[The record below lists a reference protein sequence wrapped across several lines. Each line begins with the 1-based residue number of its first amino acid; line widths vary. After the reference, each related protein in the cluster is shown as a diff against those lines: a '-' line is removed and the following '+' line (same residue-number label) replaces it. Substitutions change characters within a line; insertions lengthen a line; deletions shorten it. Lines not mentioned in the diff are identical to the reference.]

1 MSGFAFSHQFSKRW
15 LATPTPVKHAIIQE
29 LDDIV
34 TLLYPDTDLDEYEFS
49 VPNLHDKVEELLAIE
64 REQQEKLQAQAR
76 ERELEEQRLEQ
87 ERLEQHRLEQERLEQ
102 HRLEQER
109 LEIER
114 LETERL
120 EKERLEQQR
129 LEAERLKQERREA
142 EHLEQQRPEQI
153 QLTQENEKERQAQ
166 EARLQRERQA
176 QDDAA
181 IALLEQE
188 RAIAKQAHLAKQAN
202 PAKLATQLSTGSI
215 EGANHEPDEQ
225 TQSTDT
231 ATSDVTIERHRSE
244 MLYAI
249 DHTDTADNMAESFA
263 EDPTAAVRTQE
274 TRVTD
279 PLVDI
284 ANPSI
289 ATTPAIEQIKQ
300 DIVKQ
305 LQGYI
310 DNYLLESMTLMNE
323 DLNQWL
329 KTEVEKQLTVRL
341 SQSHQSH

>member
-34 TLLYPDTDLDEYEFS
+34 TLLYPATDLDEYEFS

-64 REQQEKLQAQAR
+64 RDHQEKLQAQAR

-87 ERLEQHRLEQERLEQ
+87 ERLAQHRLEQERLENK
-102 HRLEQER
+102 
-109 LEIER
+109 R

-129 LEAERLKQERREA
+129 LE
-142 EHLEQQRPEQI
+142 QQRLEQI

-166 EARLQRERQA
+166 KERLQRERQA

-181 IALLEQE
+181 IAALEQE
-188 RAIAKQAHLAKQAN
+188 RAIAKQAHLAKQSN
-202 PAKLATQLSTGSI
+202 PAKPATQLSTGSI
-215 EGANHEPDEQ
+215 EGANHQLDEQ
-225 TQSTDT
+225 AQSTDT

-244 MLYAI
+244 MVYAI
-249 DHTDTADNMAESFA
+249 DHTDTADNTDNFA
-263 EDPTAAVRTQE
+263 EAEPLADDPTAAVMTHE
-274 TRVTD
+274 TSVTD
-279 PLVDI
+279 PLADI
-284 ANPSI
+284 DNPSI

>member
-34 TLLYPDTDLDEYEFS
+34 TLLYPDTDLDEYQFS

-64 REQQEKLQAQAR
+64 RDHQEKLQAQLR

-87 ERLEQHRLEQERLEQ
+87 ERLEKHRLEQERLENK
-102 HRLEQER
+102 
-109 LEIER
+109 R

-129 LEAERLKQERREA
+129 LEQQ
-142 EHLEQQRPEQI
+142 HLEQI

-166 EARLQRERQA
+166 EERLQRERQA

-188 RAIAKQAHLAKQAN
+188 RAIAKQAHLAKQSN
-202 PAKLATQLSTGSI
+202 PPQPATQLSTGSI
-215 EGANHEPDEQ
+215 EGANHQLDEQ
-225 TQSTDT
+225 AQSTDT

-244 MLYAI
+244 MVYAI
-249 DHTDTADNMAESFA
+249 DHTDTADNTDNFA
-263 EDPTAAVRTQE
+263 EPLADDPTAAVMTHE
-274 TRVTD
+274 TSVTD
-279 PLVDI
+279 PLADI
-284 ANPSI
+284 DNPSI

-341 SQSHQSH
+341 SQSH

>member
-34 TLLYPDTDLDEYEFS
+34 TLLYPDTDLDGYQFS

-64 REQQEKLQAQAR
+64 RDHQEKLQAQAR

-87 ERLEQHRLEQERLEQ
+87 ERLAQHRLEQERLENK
-102 HRLEQER
+102 
-109 LEIER
+109 R

-129 LEAERLKQERREA
+129 LE
-142 EHLEQQRPEQI
+142 QQRLEQI

-166 EARLQRERQA
+166 EERLQRERQA
-176 QDDAA
+176 QDEAA

-202 PAKLATQLSTGSI
+202 PAHPATQLSTGSI
-215 EGANHEPDEQ
+215 EGANHELDEQ
-225 TQSTDT
+225 AQSTDA

-244 MLYAI
+244 MVYAI
-249 DHTDTADNMAESFA
+249 DHTDTADNTDNFA
-263 EDPTAAVRTQE
+263 EPLADDTTAAVMTQE
-274 TRVTD
+274 TRVTE
-279 PLVDI
+279 PLADI
-284 ANPSI
+284 DNPSI

>member
-15 LATPTPVKHAIIQE
+15 LATPAPVKHAIIQE

-34 TLLYPDTDLDEYEFS
+34 TLLYPDTDLDGYQFS

-64 REQQEKLQAQAR
+64 RDHQEKLQAQLR

-87 ERLEQHRLEQERLEQ
+87 ERLEKHRLEQERLENK
-102 HRLEQER
+102 
-109 LEIER
+109 R

-129 LEAERLKQERREA
+129 LEAERLKQERHEA
-142 EHLEQQRPEQI
+142 EHLEQQRLEQA
-153 QLTQENEKERQAQ
+153 QLTQENEQ
-166 EARLQRERQA
+166 ERQA

-215 EGANHEPDEQ
+215 EGANHQLDEQ
-225 TQSTDT
+225 AQSKDT

-244 MLYAI
+244 MVYAI
-249 DHTDTADNMAESFA
+249 DHTDTADNTDKIAEPLA
-263 EDPTAAVRTQE
+263 DDPTAALMTHE

-341 SQSHQSH
+341 SQSH

>member
-34 TLLYPDTDLDEYEFS
+34 TLLYPDTDLDEYQFS

-64 REQQEKLQAQAR
+64 RDHQEKLQAQAR

-87 ERLEQHRLEQERLEQ
+87 ERLAQHRLEQERLENK
-102 HRLEQER
+102 
-109 LEIER
+109 R

-129 LEAERLKQERREA
+129 LEQQR
-142 EHLEQQRPEQI
+142 LEQA

-166 EARLQRERQA
+166 EERLQRERQA

-202 PAKLATQLSTGSI
+202 PAKPAKQLSTGSI
-215 EGANHEPDEQ
+215 EVATHELDEQ
-225 TQSTDT
+225 AQSTDT

-244 MLYAI
+244 MVYAI
-249 DHTDTADNMAESFA
+249 DHTDNTDNFA
-263 EDPTAAVRTQE
+263 EAEPLADDPTAAVMTHE
-274 TRVTD
+274 TSVTD
-279 PLVDI
+279 PLADI
-284 ANPSI
+284 DNLSI
-289 ATTPAIEQIKQ
+289 ATTPTIEQIKQ

>member
-34 TLLYPDTDLDEYEFS
+34 TLLYPATDLDEYEFS

-87 ERLEQHRLEQERLEQ
+87 ERLEQHRLEQERLE
-102 HRLEQER
+102 
-109 LEIER
+109 
-114 LETERL
+114 TERL

-129 LEAERLKQERREA
+129 LEQQR
-142 EHLEQQRPEQI
+142 LEQA
-153 QLTQENEKERQAQ
+153 QLTQENEQERQAQ

-215 EGANHEPDEQ
+215 EGANHQLDEQ
-225 TQSTDT
+225 AQSKDT

-244 MLYAI
+244 MVYAI
-249 DHTDTADNMAESFA
+249 DHTDTADNTDNIAEPLA
-263 EDPTAAVRTQE
+263 DDPTAALMTHE

-341 SQSHQSH
+341 SQSD

>member
-34 TLLYPDTDLDEYEFS
+34 TLLYPDTDLDGYEFS

-64 REQQEKLQAQAR
+64 RDHQEKLQAQAR

-87 ERLEQHRLEQERLEQ
+87 ERLEQHRLEQDRLQ
-102 HRLEQER
+102 
-109 LEIER
+109 
-114 LETERL
+114 TERL

-129 LEAERLKQERREA
+129 LE
-142 EHLEQQRPEQI
+142 QQRLEKI

-166 EARLQRERQA
+166 EERLQRERQA

-181 IALLEQE
+181 IAALEQE

-202 PAKLATQLSTGSI
+202 PAKPATQVSTGSI
-215 EGANHEPDEQ
+215 EVATHELDLDEQ
-225 TQSTDT
+225 AQSTDT

-244 MLYAI
+244 MVYAI
-249 DHTDTADNMAESFA
+249 DHTDTVDNTDNITEPLAD
-263 EDPTAAVRTQE
+263 DPTVAVMTHE
-274 TRVTD
+274 TSVTD
-279 PLVDI
+279 PLADI
-284 ANPSI
+284 DNLSI
-289 ATTPAIEQIKQ
+289 ATTPALEQIKQ

-341 SQSHQSH
+341 SQSH

>member
-64 REQQEKLQAQAR
+64 RDHQEKLQAQAR

-87 ERLEQHRLEQERLEQ
+87 ERLAQQ
-102 HRLEQER
+102 RLEQER
-109 LEIER
+109 LEI
-114 LETERL
+114 ERL

-129 LEAERLKQERREA
+129 LE
-142 EHLEQQRPEQI
+142 QQPLEQI

-166 EARLQRERQA
+166 EERLQRERQA

-202 PAKLATQLSTGSI
+202 PPQPAKQLSTGSI
-215 EGANHEPDEQ
+215 EGANHQLDEQ
-225 TQSTDT
+225 AQSTDT

-244 MLYAI
+244 MVYAI
-249 DHTDTADNMAESFA
+249 DHTDTADNFA
-263 EDPTAAVRTQE
+263 EPLADDPTVAVMTHE
-274 TRVTD
+274 TSVTH
-279 PLVDI
+279 PLADI
-284 ANPSI
+284 DNPSI

-341 SQSHQSH
+341 SQSHQRH

>member
-34 TLLYPDTDLDEYEFS
+34 TLLYPDTDLDGYQFS

-64 REQQEKLQAQAR
+64 RDHQEKLQAQLR

-87 ERLEQHRLEQERLEQ
+87 ERLEKHRLEQERLENK
-102 HRLEQER
+102 
-109 LEIER
+109 R

-129 LEAERLKQERREA
+129 LEQQ
-142 EHLEQQRPEQI
+142 HLEQI

-166 EARLQRERQA
+166 EERLQRERQA

-188 RAIAKQAHLAKQAN
+188 RAIAKQAHLAKQSN
-202 PAKLATQLSTGSI
+202 PPQPATQLSTGSI
-215 EGANHEPDEQ
+215 EGANHQLDEQ
-225 TQSTDT
+225 AQSTDT

-244 MLYAI
+244 MVYAI
-249 DHTDTADNMAESFA
+249 DHTDTADNTDKIAEPLA
-263 EDPTAAVRTQE
+263 DDPTAAVLTHE
-274 TRVTD
+274 TSVTD
-279 PLVDI
+279 PLADI
-284 ANPSI
+284 DNPSI

-341 SQSHQSH
+341 SQSH

>member
-34 TLLYPDTDLDEYEFS
+34 TLLYPDTDLDGYQFS

-64 REQQEKLQAQAR
+64 RDHQEKLQAQAR
-76 ERELEEQRLEQ
+76 ERELEEQR
-87 ERLEQHRLEQERLEQ
+87 RLEQERLEV
-102 HRLEQER
+102 
-109 LEIER
+109 
-114 LETERL
+114 ERL

-142 EHLEQQRPEQI
+142 EQLEQQRLEQA

-166 EARLQRERQA
+166 EERLQRERQA
-176 QDDAA
+176 QDDEA

-202 PAKLATQLSTGSI
+202 PPQPATQLSTGSI
-215 EGANHEPDEQ
+215 EGANHELDEQ
-225 TQSTDT
+225 AQTTDT
-231 ATSDVTIERHRSE
+231 ATNDVTIERHRSE
-244 MLYAI
+244 MVYAI
-249 DHTDTADNMAESFA
+249 DHTDTADNIAAPLTDE
-263 EDPTAAVRTQE
+263 PTAAVVTHE

-279 PLVDI
+279 PLADI
-284 ANPSI
+284 DNPSI
-289 ATTPAIEQIKQ
+289 ATTPGIEQIKQ

-310 DNYLLESMTLMNE
+310 DNYLLESMTLINE

>member
-34 TLLYPDTDLDEYEFS
+34 TLLHPDTDLDEYQFS

-64 REQQEKLQAQAR
+64 RDHQEKLQAQLR

-87 ERLEQHRLEQERLEQ
+87 ERLEQHRLEQERLET
-102 HRLEQER
+102 ER
-109 LEIER
+109 LEI
-114 LETERL
+114 ERL

-129 LEAERLKQERREA
+129 LE
-142 EHLEQQRPEQI
+142 QQRLEQI

-166 EARLQRERQA
+166 EERLQRERQA

-181 IALLEQE
+181 IAALEQE
-188 RAIAKQAHLAKQAN
+188 RAIAKQAHLAKQSN
-202 PAKLATQLSTGSI
+202 PPQPATQLSTGSI
-215 EGANHEPDEQ
+215 EGANHELDEQ
-225 TQSTDT
+225 AQSMDT

-244 MLYAI
+244 MVYAI
-249 DHTDTADNMAESFA
+249 DHTDTADNTDNFA
-263 EDPTAAVRTQE
+263 EAEPLADDPKAAVMTQE

-279 PLVDI
+279 PVADI
-284 ANPSI
+284 DNPSI

>member
-34 TLLYPDTDLDEYEFS
+34 TLLYPDTDLDGYQFS

-64 REQQEKLQAQAR
+64 RDHQEKLQAQAR

-87 ERLEQHRLEQERLEQ
+87 ERLAQHRLEQERLENK
-102 HRLEQER
+102 
-109 LEIER
+109 R

-129 LEAERLKQERREA
+129 LEQQR
-142 EHLEQQRPEQI
+142 LEQA

-166 EARLQRERQA
+166 EERLQRERQA
-176 QDDAA
+176 QDEAA

-202 PAKLATQLSTGSI
+202 PAQPATQLSTGSI
-215 EGANHEPDEQ
+215 EGANHELDEQ
-225 TQSTDT
+225 AQSTDA

-244 MLYAI
+244 MVYAI
-249 DHTDTADNMAESFA
+249 DHTDTADNTDNFA
-263 EDPTAAVRTQE
+263 EAEPLADDPTAAVMTHE
-274 TRVTD
+274 TSVTD
-279 PLVDI
+279 PLADI
-284 ANPSI
+284 DNPSI

>member
-64 REQQEKLQAQAR
+64 RDHQEKLQAQAR

-87 ERLEQHRLEQERLEQ
+87 ERLEQHRLEQERLENK
-102 HRLEQER
+102 
-109 LEIER
+109 R

-129 LEAERLKQERREA
+129 LE
-142 EHLEQQRPEQI
+142 QQRLEQI

-166 EARLQRERQA
+166 EERLQRERQA

-188 RAIAKQAHLAKQAN
+188 RAIAKQAHLAKQSN
-202 PAKLATQLSTGSI
+202 PPQPATQLSTGSI
-215 EGANHEPDEQ
+215 EGANHQLDEQ
-225 TQSTDT
+225 AQSTDS

-244 MLYAI
+244 MVYAI
-249 DHTDTADNMAESFA
+249 DHTDTADNIDNIDNIAEPLA
-263 EDPTAAVRTQE
+263 DDPTAAVMTHE
-274 TRVTD
+274 TSVTD
-279 PLVDI
+279 PLIDI

>member
-15 LATPTPVKHAIIQE
+15 LATPAPIKHAIIQE

-34 TLLYPDTDLDEYEFS
+34 TLLYPDTDLDGYQFS

-64 REQQEKLQAQAR
+64 RDHQEKLQAQLR

-87 ERLEQHRLEQERLEQ
+87 ERLEKHRLEQERLENK
-102 HRLEQER
+102 
-109 LEIER
+109 R

-129 LEAERLKQERREA
+129 LEQQ
-142 EHLEQQRPEQI
+142 HLEQI

-166 EARLQRERQA
+166 EERLQRERQA

-202 PAKLATQLSTGSI
+202 PPQPAKQLSTGSI
-215 EGANHEPDEQ
+215 EGANHQLDEQ
-225 TQSTDT
+225 AQSTDT

-244 MLYAI
+244 MVYAI
-249 DHTDTADNMAESFA
+249 DHTDTADNTDNIAEPLA
-263 EDPTAAVRTQE
+263 DDPTVAVMTHE
-274 TRVTD
+274 TSVTH
-279 PLVDI
+279 PLADI
-284 ANPSI
+284 DNPSI

-341 SQSHQSH
+341 SQSH

>member
-64 REQQEKLQAQAR
+64 RDHQEKLQAQLR

-87 ERLEQHRLEQERLEQ
+87 ERLEKHRLEQERLENK
-102 HRLEQER
+102 
-109 LEIER
+109 R

-129 LEAERLKQERREA
+129 LE
-142 EHLEQQRPEQI
+142 QQRLEQI
-153 QLTQENEKERQAQ
+153 QLTQENEK
-166 EARLQRERQA
+166 ERQA

-188 RAIAKQAHLAKQAN
+188 RAIAKQAHLAKQSN
-202 PAKLATQLSTGSI
+202 PPQPATQLSTGSI
-215 EGANHEPDEQ
+215 EGANHQLDEQ
-225 TQSTDT
+225 AQSTDT

-244 MLYAI
+244 MVYAI
-249 DHTDTADNMAESFA
+249 DHADIADNTDNFA
-263 EDPTAAVRTQE
+263 EAEPLADDPTAAVMTQE

-279 PLVDI
+279 PLADI
-284 ANPSI
+284 DTPSI
-289 ATTPAIEQIKQ
+289 ATTPTIEQIKQ

-341 SQSHQSH
+341 SQSH

>member
-34 TLLYPDTDLDEYEFS
+34 TLLYPATDLDEYEFS

-64 REQQEKLQAQAR
+64 RDHQEKLQAQAR

-87 ERLEQHRLEQERLEQ
+87 ERLAQHRLEQERLENK
-102 HRLEQER
+102 
-109 LEIER
+109 R

-129 LEAERLKQERREA
+129 LEQQR
-142 EHLEQQRPEQI
+142 LEQA

-166 EARLQRERQA
+166 EERLQRERQA

-202 PAKLATQLSTGSI
+202 PAKPAKQLSTGSI
-215 EGANHEPDEQ
+215 EVATHELDEQ
-225 TQSTDT
+225 AQSTDT

-244 MLYAI
+244 MVYAI
-249 DHTDTADNMAESFA
+249 DHTDNTDNFA
-263 EDPTAAVRTQE
+263 EAEPLADDPTAAVMTHE
-274 TRVTD
+274 TSVTD
-279 PLVDI
+279 PLADI
-284 ANPSI
+284 DNLSI
-289 ATTPAIEQIKQ
+289 ATTPTIEQIKQ

>member
-34 TLLYPDTDLDEYEFS
+34 TLLYPDTDLDDYQFS

-64 REQQEKLQAQAR
+64 RDHQEKLQAQAR

-87 ERLEQHRLEQERLEQ
+87 ERLAQHRLEQ
-102 HRLEQER
+102 
-109 LEIER
+109 
-114 LETERL
+114 ERL

-129 LEAERLKQERREA
+129 LE
-142 EHLEQQRPEQI
+142 QQRLEQI

-166 EARLQRERQA
+166 EERLQRERQA

-188 RAIAKQAHLAKQAN
+188 RAIAKQAHLAKQSN
-202 PAKLATQLSTGSI
+202 PPQPATQLSTGSI
-215 EGANHEPDEQ
+215 EGANHELDEQ
-225 TQSTDT
+225 AQSTDA

-244 MLYAI
+244 MVYAI
-249 DHTDTADNMAESFA
+249 DHADTADTTDNFA
-263 EDPTAAVRTQE
+263 EAEPLADDPTAAVMAQE

-279 PLVDI
+279 PLADI

-329 KTEVEKQLTVRL
+329 KTEVEKQLAVRL
-341 SQSHQSH
+341 SQSH

>member
-34 TLLYPDTDLDEYEFS
+34 TLLYPNTDLDDYQFS

-64 REQQEKLQAQAR
+64 RDHQEKLQAQAR

-87 ERLEQHRLEQERLEQ
+87 ERLAQHRLEQERLENK
-102 HRLEQER
+102 
-109 LEIER
+109 R

-129 LEAERLKQERREA
+129 LEQA
-142 EHLEQQRPEQI
+142 

-166 EARLQRERQA
+166 EERLKRERQA

-188 RAIAKQAHLAKQAN
+188 RAIAKQAHLEKQAN

-215 EGANHEPDEQ
+215 EGANHELDEQ
-225 TQSTDT
+225 AQSTDT
-231 ATSDVTIERHRSE
+231 ATSDITIERHRSE
-244 MLYAI
+244 MVYAI
-249 DHTDTADNMAESFA
+249 DHTDNTDNFA
-263 EDPTAAVRTQE
+263 EPFADDPTAAVMTHE
-274 TRVTD
+274 TSVTD
-279 PLVDI
+279 PLADI
-284 ANPSI
+284 DNPST

>member
-64 REQQEKLQAQAR
+64 RDHQEKLQAQAR

-87 ERLEQHRLEQERLEQ
+87 ERLEQHRLEQERLENK
-102 HRLEQER
+102 
-109 LEIER
+109 R

-129 LEAERLKQERREA
+129 LEAERLKQERHEA
-142 EHLEQQRPEQI
+142 EHLEQQRLEQA
-153 QLTQENEKERQAQ
+153 QLTQENEQ
-166 EARLQRERQA
+166 ERQA

-215 EGANHEPDEQ
+215 EGANHQLDEQ
-225 TQSTDT
+225 AQSKDT

-244 MLYAI
+244 MVYAI
-249 DHTDTADNMAESFA
+249 DHTDTADNTDNFA
-263 EDPTAAVRTQE
+263 EAEPLADDPTAAVMTHE
-274 TRVTD
+274 TSVTE
-279 PLVDI
+279 PLADI
-284 ANPSI
+284 DNPSI

-329 KTEVEKQLTVRL
+329 KTEVEKQLAVRL
-341 SQSHQSH
+341 SQSH

>member
-34 TLLYPDTDLDEYEFS
+34 TLLYPDTDLDEYQFS

-64 REQQEKLQAQAR
+64 RDHQEKLQAQAR

-87 ERLEQHRLEQERLEQ
+87 ERLEQHRLEQERLENK
-102 HRLEQER
+102 R
-109 LEIER
+109 LEI
-114 LETERL
+114 ERL
-120 EKERLEQQR
+120 EKERLEK
-129 LEAERLKQERREA
+129 ERL
-142 EHLEQQRPEQI
+142 EQI

-166 EARLQRERQA
+166 EERLQRERQA

-181 IALLEQE
+181 IAALEQE
-188 RAIAKQAHLAKQAN
+188 RAIAKQAHLAKQSN
-202 PAKLATQLSTGSI
+202 PPQPATQLSTGST
-215 EGANHEPDEQ
+215 EGANHELDEQ
-225 TQSTDT
+225 AQSTDT
-231 ATSDVTIERHRSE
+231 ATSDITIERHRSE
-244 MLYAI
+244 MVYAI
-249 DHTDTADNMAESFA
+249 DHTDNIAEPLAD
-263 EDPTAAVRTQE
+263 DPTAAVMTHE
-274 TRVTD
+274 TSVTD
-279 PLVDI
+279 PLADI
-284 ANPSI
+284 DNPSI

-310 DNYLLESMTLMNE
+310 DNYLLESMTLMTE

-341 SQSHQSH
+341 SQSH

>member
-34 TLLYPDTDLDEYEFS
+34 TLLYPDTDLDGYQFS

-64 REQQEKLQAQAR
+64 RDHQEKLQAQAR

-87 ERLEQHRLEQERLEQ
+87 ERLAQHRLEQERLENK
-102 HRLEQER
+102 
-109 LEIER
+109 R

-129 LEAERLKQERREA
+129 LE
-142 EHLEQQRPEQI
+142 QQRLEQI

-166 EARLQRERQA
+166 EERLQRERQA

-202 PAKLATQLSTGSI
+202 PAQPATQLSTGSI
-215 EGANHEPDEQ
+215 EVATHELDEQ
-225 TQSTDT
+225 AQSTDA

-244 MLYAI
+244 MVYAI
-249 DHTDTADNMAESFA
+249 DHTDTADNTDNFA
-263 EDPTAAVRTQE
+263 EPLADDTTAAVMTQE
-274 TRVTD
+274 TRVTE
-279 PLVDI
+279 PLADI
-284 ANPSI
+284 DNPSI

>member
-34 TLLYPDTDLDEYEFS
+34 TLLYPDTDLDEYQFS

-64 REQQEKLQAQAR
+64 RDHQEKLQAQLR

-87 ERLEQHRLEQERLEQ
+87 ERLEKHRLEQERLENK
-102 HRLEQER
+102 
-109 LEIER
+109 R

-129 LEAERLKQERREA
+129 LE
-142 EHLEQQRPEQI
+142 QQPLEQI
-153 QLTQENEKERQAQ
+153 QLTQENEQERQAQ
-166 EARLQRERQA
+166 EERLQRERQA

-188 RAIAKQAHLAKQAN
+188 RAIAKQAHLAKQSN
-202 PAKLATQLSTGSI
+202 PPQPATQLSTGSI
-215 EGANHEPDEQ
+215 EGANHQLDEQ
-225 TQSTDT
+225 AQSTDT

-244 MLYAI
+244 MVYAI
-249 DHTDTADNMAESFA
+249 DHTDTADNTDNIAEPLA
-263 EDPTAAVRTQE
+263 DDPTAAVMTHE
-274 TRVTD
+274 TSVTD
-279 PLVDI
+279 PLADI
-284 ANPSI
+284 DNPSI

-341 SQSHQSH
+341 SQSH

>member
-34 TLLYPDTDLDEYEFS
+34 TLLYPDTDLDEYQFS

-64 REQQEKLQAQAR
+64 RDHQEKLQAQAR

-87 ERLEQHRLEQERLEQ
+87 ERLEQHRLEQEC
-102 HRLEQER
+102 
-109 LEIER
+109 
-114 LETERL
+114 L

-129 LEAERLKQERREA
+129 LE
-142 EHLEQQRPEQI
+142 QI
-153 QLTQENEKERQAQ
+153 QLTQENEQERQAQ
-166 EARLQRERQA
+166 EERLKRERQA

-202 PAKLATQLSTGSI
+202 PPQPATQLSTGSN
-215 EGANHEPDEQ
+215 EVVNHQLDEQ
-225 TQSTDT
+225 AQTTDN
-231 ATSDVTIERHRSE
+231 ATSDVIIERHRSE
-244 MLYAI
+244 MVYAI
-249 DHTDTADNMAESFA
+249 EHSDTADKFA
-263 EDPTAAVRTQE
+263 EPLADDPTVAVMTHE
-274 TRVTD
+274 MSVTD
-279 PLVDI
+279 PLADI
-284 ANPSI
+284 DNPSI
-289 ATTPAIEQIKQ
+289 TTTPAIEQIKQ

-341 SQSHQSH
+341 SQSHQRH

>member
-34 TLLYPDTDLDEYEFS
+34 TLLYPDTDLDEYQFS

-64 REQQEKLQAQAR
+64 RDHQEKLQAQAR

-87 ERLEQHRLEQERLEQ
+87 ERLEQ
-102 HRLEQER
+102 ER
-109 LEIER
+109 LEI
-114 LETERL
+114 ERL

-129 LEAERLKQERREA
+129 LEQQ
-142 EHLEQQRPEQI
+142 HLEQI

-166 EARLQRERQA
+166 EERLQRERQA

-181 IALLEQE
+181 IAALEQE
-188 RAIAKQAHLAKQAN
+188 RAIAKQAHLAKQSN
-202 PAKLATQLSTGSI
+202 PAQPATQLSTGSI
-215 EGANHEPDEQ
+215 EGANHQLDEQ
-225 TQSTDT
+225 AQTTDS
-231 ATSDVTIERHRSE
+231 ATSDITIERHRSE
-244 MLYAI
+244 MVYAI
-249 DHTDTADNMAESFA
+249 DHTDTADNTDNFA
-263 EDPTAAVRTQE
+263 EAEPLADDPTAAVMTHE
-274 TRVTD
+274 TSVTD
-279 PLVDI
+279 PLADI
-284 ANPSI
+284 DNPSI

-341 SQSHQSH
+341 SQSH

>member
-64 REQQEKLQAQAR
+64 RDHQEKLQAQLR

-87 ERLEQHRLEQERLEQ
+87 ERLEKHRLEQERLENK
-102 HRLEQER
+102 
-109 LEIER
+109 R

-129 LEAERLKQERREA
+129 LEQQ
-142 EHLEQQRPEQI
+142 HLEQI
-153 QLTQENEKERQAQ
+153 QLTQENEQERQAQ

-188 RAIAKQAHLAKQAN
+188 RAIAKQAHLEKQAN
-202 PAKLATQLSTGSI
+202 PPQPVTQLSTGSI
-215 EGANHEPDEQ
+215 EGANHQLDEQ
-225 TQSTDT
+225 AQSTDT

-244 MLYAI
+244 MVYAI
-249 DHTDTADNMAESFA
+249 DHTDTADNTDNIAEPLA
-263 EDPTAAVRTQE
+263 DDPTVAVMTHE
-274 TRVTD
+274 TSVTH
-279 PLVDI
+279 PLADI
-284 ANPSI
+284 DNPSI

-341 SQSHQSH
+341 SQSH

>member
-34 TLLYPDTDLDEYEFS
+34 TLLYPDTDLDGYEFS

-64 REQQEKLQAQAR
+64 RDHQEKLQAQAR

-87 ERLEQHRLEQERLEQ
+87 ERLEQHRLEQDRLQ
-102 HRLEQER
+102 
-109 LEIER
+109 
-114 LETERL
+114 TERL

-129 LEAERLKQERREA
+129 LE
-142 EHLEQQRPEQI
+142 QQRLEQI

-166 EARLQRERQA
+166 EECLQRERQA

-181 IALLEQE
+181 IAALEQE

-202 PAKLATQLSTGSI
+202 PAKPATQVSTGSI
-215 EGANHEPDEQ
+215 EVATHELDLDEQ
-225 TQSTDT
+225 AQSTDT

-244 MLYAI
+244 RVYAI
-249 DHTDTADNMAESFA
+249 DHTDTADNNTDNITEPLAD
-263 EDPTAAVRTQE
+263 DPTVAVMTHE
-274 TRVTD
+274 TSVTD
-279 PLVDI
+279 PLADI
-284 ANPSI
+284 DNLSI
-289 ATTPAIEQIKQ
+289 ATTPALEQIKQ

>member
-34 TLLYPDTDLDEYEFS
+34 TLLHPDTDLDEYEFS

-64 REQQEKLQAQAR
+64 RDHQEKLQAQAR
-76 ERELEEQRLEQ
+76 ERELEQQRLEQ
-87 ERLEQHRLEQERLEQ
+87 ERLEK

-129 LEAERLKQERREA
+129 LEQQR
-142 EHLEQQRPEQI
+142 LEQA
-153 QLTQENEKERQAQ
+153 QLTQENEKARQAQ

-181 IALLEQE
+181 IAALEQE
-188 RAIAKQAHLAKQAN
+188 RAIAKQAHLAKQA
-202 PAKLATQLSTGSI
+202 PPPQPATQLSTGSI
-215 EGANHEPDEQ
+215 EGANHELDEQ
-225 TQSTDT
+225 AKSTNA

-244 MLYAI
+244 MVYAI
-249 DHTDTADNMAESFA
+249 DHTGTADNTDNTDNFA
-263 EDPTAAVRTQE
+263 EAEPLANDPTAAVMTQE

-279 PLVDI
+279 PVADI
-284 ANPSI
+284 DNPSI

>member
-1 MSGFAFSHQFSKRW
+1 M
-15 LATPTPVKHAIIQE
+15 
-29 LDDIV
+29 
-34 TLLYPDTDLDEYEFS
+34 
-49 VPNLHDKVEELLAIE
+49 
-64 REQQEKLQAQAR
+64 
-76 ERELEEQRLEQ
+76 
-87 ERLEQHRLEQERLEQ
+87 
-102 HRLEQER
+102 
-109 LEIER
+109 
-114 LETERL
+114 

-129 LEAERLKQERREA
+129 LEQQR
-142 EHLEQQRPEQI
+142 LEQA

-166 EARLQRERQA
+166 EERLHRERQA
-176 QDDAA
+176 QDEAA

-202 PAKLATQLSTGSI
+202 PAQPATQLSTGSI
-215 EGANHEPDEQ
+215 EGANHELDEQ
-225 TQSTDT
+225 AQSTDA

-244 MLYAI
+244 MVYAI
-249 DHTDTADNMAESFA
+249 DHTDTADNTDNFA
-263 EDPTAAVRTQE
+263 EPLADDTTAAVMTQE
-274 TRVTD
+274 TRVTE
-279 PLVDI
+279 PLADI
-284 ANPSI
+284 DNPSI

>member
-64 REQQEKLQAQAR
+64 RDHQEKLQAQAR

-87 ERLEQHRLEQERLEQ
+87 ERLEQHRLEQKRLET
-102 HRLEQER
+102 ER
-109 LEIER
+109 LEI
-114 LETERL
+114 ERL

-129 LEAERLKQERREA
+129 LE
-142 EHLEQQRPEQI
+142 QQRLEQI
-153 QLTQENEKERQAQ
+153 QLTQENEQERQAQ
-166 EARLQRERQA
+166 EERLQRERQA

-181 IALLEQE
+181 IAALEQE
-188 RAIAKQAHLAKQAN
+188 RAIAKQAHLAKQSN
-202 PAKLATQLSTGSI
+202 PAQPATQLSTGSI
-215 EGANHEPDEQ
+215 EGANHQLDEQ
-225 TQSTDT
+225 AQSTNT

-244 MLYAI
+244 MVYAI
-249 DHTDTADNMAESFA
+249 DHTDNTDNFA
-263 EDPTAAVRTQE
+263 EPLADDPTAAVMTHE
-274 TRVTD
+274 TSVTD
-279 PLVDI
+279 PLADI
-284 ANPSI
+284 DNPSI

-341 SQSHQSH
+341 SQSH

>member
-34 TLLYPDTDLDEYEFS
+34 TLLYPDTDLDEYQFS

-64 REQQEKLQAQAR
+64 RDHQEKLQAQAR

-87 ERLEQHRLEQERLEQ
+87 ERLEQHRLEQERLENK
-102 HRLEQER
+102 
-109 LEIER
+109 R

-129 LEAERLKQERREA
+129 LEQQ
-142 EHLEQQRPEQI
+142 HLEQI

-166 EARLQRERQA
+166 EERLQRERQA

-202 PAKLATQLSTGSI
+202 PPQPAKQLSTGSI
-215 EGANHEPDEQ
+215 EGANHQLDEQ
-225 TQSTDT
+225 AQSTDT

-244 MLYAI
+244 MVYAI
-249 DHTDTADNMAESFA
+249 DHTDTADNTDNIAEPLA
-263 EDPTAAVRTQE
+263 DDPTAAVMTHE
-274 TRVTD
+274 TSVTD
-279 PLVDI
+279 PLADI
-284 ANPSI
+284 DNPSI

-341 SQSHQSH
+341 SQSH

>member
-64 REQQEKLQAQAR
+64 RDHQEKLQAQAR

-87 ERLEQHRLEQERLEQ
+87 ERLEQ
-102 HRLEQER
+102 
-109 LEIER
+109 
-114 LETERL
+114 
-120 EKERLEQQR
+120 
-129 LEAERLKQERREA
+129 
-142 EHLEQQRPEQI
+142 
-153 QLTQENEKERQAQ
+153 
-166 EARLQRERQA
+166 
-176 QDDAA
+176 
-181 IALLEQE
+181 
-188 RAIAKQAHLAKQAN
+188 QAN
-202 PAKLATQLSTGSI
+202 PAQPATQLSTGSI
-215 EGANHEPDEQ
+215 EGANHQLDEQ
-225 TQSTDT
+225 AQSTDT
-231 ATSDVTIERHRSE
+231 ATSDVTIERHSSE
-244 MLYAI
+244 MVYAI
-249 DHTDTADNMAESFA
+249 DHADTADNTDNIAEPLA
-263 EDPTAAVRTQE
+263 DDPTAAVMTQE
-274 TRVTD
+274 TSVTD
-279 PLVDI
+279 PLADI
-284 ANPSI
+284 DNLSI

>member
-34 TLLYPDTDLDEYEFS
+34 TLLYPATDLDEYEFS

-64 REQQEKLQAQAR
+64 RDHQEKLQAQPR

-87 ERLEQHRLEQERLEQ
+87 ERLEQHRLEQERLENK
-102 HRLEQER
+102 
-109 LEIER
+109 R

-120 EKERLEQQR
+120 EKERLEQ
-129 LEAERLKQERREA
+129 
-142 EHLEQQRPEQI
+142 I
-153 QLTQENEKERQAQ
+153 QLTQENEQERQAQ

-215 EGANHEPDEQ
+215 EGANHQLDEQ
-225 TQSTDT
+225 AQSKDT

-244 MLYAI
+244 MVYAI
-249 DHTDTADNMAESFA
+249 DHTDTADNTDKIAEPLA
-263 EDPTAAVRTQE
+263 DDPTAALMTHE

-305 LQGYI
+305 LQGCI

-341 SQSHQSH
+341 SQSH

>member
-34 TLLYPDTDLDEYEFS
+34 TLLYPDTDLDEYQFS

-87 ERLEQHRLEQERLEQ
+87 ERLEQHRLEQERLENK
-102 HRLEQER
+102 R
-109 LEIER
+109 LEI
-114 LETERL
+114 ERL

-129 LEAERLKQERREA
+129 LEQQR
-142 EHLEQQRPEQI
+142 LEQA
-153 QLTQENEKERQAQ
+153 QLTQENEQERQAQ

-202 PAKLATQLSTGSI
+202 PAQPATQLSTGSI
-215 EGANHEPDEQ
+215 EVATHELDAQ
-225 TQSTDT
+225 AQSTDT

-244 MLYAI
+244 MVYAI
-249 DHTDTADNMAESFA
+249 DHTDTANNTDNFA
-263 EDPTAAVRTQE
+263 EPLIDDPTAAVMTQE
-274 TRVTD
+274 TSVTD
-279 PLVDI
+279 PLADI
-284 ANPSI
+284 DNPSI

>member
-34 TLLYPDTDLDEYEFS
+34 TLLYPDTDLDEYQFS

-64 REQQEKLQAQAR
+64 RDHQEKLQAQLR

-87 ERLEQHRLEQERLEQ
+87 ERLEKHRLEQERLENK
-102 HRLEQER
+102 
-109 LEIER
+109 R

-129 LEAERLKQERREA
+129 LE
-142 EHLEQQRPEQI
+142 QQPLEQI
-153 QLTQENEKERQAQ
+153 QLTQENEQERQAQ
-166 EARLQRERQA
+166 EERLQRERQA

-188 RAIAKQAHLAKQAN
+188 RAIAKQAHLAKQSN
-202 PAKLATQLSTGSI
+202 PPQQATQLSTGSI
-215 EGANHEPDEQ
+215 EGANHQLDEQ
-225 TQSTDT
+225 AQSTDT

-244 MLYAI
+244 MVYAI
-249 DHTDTADNMAESFA
+249 DHTETADNTDNFA
-263 EDPTAAVRTQE
+263 EPLADDPTAALMTHE

-341 SQSHQSH
+341 SQSH

>member
-34 TLLYPDTDLDEYEFS
+34 TLLYPDTDLDEYQFS

-64 REQQEKLQAQAR
+64 RDHQEKLQAQAR

-87 ERLEQHRLEQERLEQ
+87 ERLEQHRLEQERLE
-102 HRLEQER
+102 
-109 LEIER
+109 
-114 LETERL
+114 TERL

-129 LEAERLKQERREA
+129 LEQQ
-142 EHLEQQRPEQI
+142 HLEQI

-166 EARLQRERQA
+166 EERLQRERQA

-181 IALLEQE
+181 IAALEQE

-202 PAKLATQLSTGSI
+202 PPQPATQLSTGSI

-244 MLYAI
+244 MVYAI
-249 DHTDTADNMAESFA
+249 DHTDTADNIAESLA
-263 EDPTAAVRTQE
+263 HDPTAAVMTQE
-274 TRVTD
+274 TSVTD

>member
-64 REQQEKLQAQAR
+64 RDHQEKLRAQAR

-87 ERLEQHRLEQERLEQ
+87 ERLEQHRLEQERLENK
-102 HRLEQER
+102 
-109 LEIER
+109 R

-129 LEAERLKQERREA
+129 LEQQR
-142 EHLEQQRPEQI
+142 LEQA

-166 EARLQRERQA
+166 EERLQRERQA

-188 RAIAKQAHLAKQAN
+188 RAIAKQAHLAKQSN
-202 PAKLATQLSTGSI
+202 PPQPATQLSTGSI
-215 EGANHEPDEQ
+215 EGANHQLDEQ
-225 TQSTDT
+225 AQSTDT

-244 MLYAI
+244 MVYAI
-249 DHTDTADNMAESFA
+249 DHTDTADNTDNFA
-263 EDPTAAVRTQE
+263 EAEPLADDPTAAVMTQE
-274 TRVTD
+274 TSVTD

-341 SQSHQSH
+341 SQSH

>member
-34 TLLYPDTDLDEYEFS
+34 TLLYPDTDLDGYQFS

-64 REQQEKLQAQAR
+64 RDHQEKLQAQAR

-87 ERLEQHRLEQERLEQ
+87 ERLAQHRLEQERLENK
-102 HRLEQER
+102 
-109 LEIER
+109 R

-129 LEAERLKQERREA
+129 LE
-142 EHLEQQRPEQI
+142 QQRLEQI

-166 EARLQRERQA
+166 EERLQRERQA

-202 PAKLATQLSTGSI
+202 PAKPAKQLSTGSI
-215 EGANHEPDEQ
+215 EVATHELDEQ
-225 TQSTDT
+225 AQSTDT

-244 MLYAI
+244 MVYAI
-249 DHTDTADNMAESFA
+249 DHTDTADNTDKIAEPLA
-263 EDPTAAVRTQE
+263 DDPTAAVMTHE
-274 TRVTD
+274 TSVTD
-279 PLVDI
+279 PLADI
-284 ANPSI
+284 DNLSI
-289 ATTPAIEQIKQ
+289 ATTPTIEQIKQ

-341 SQSHQSH
+341 SQSH

>member
-34 TLLYPDTDLDEYEFS
+34 TLLYPDTDLDGYQFS

-64 REQQEKLQAQAR
+64 RDHQEKLQAQAR

-87 ERLEQHRLEQERLEQ
+87 ERLEQ
-102 HRLEQER
+102 
-109 LEIER
+109 
-114 LETERL
+114 
-120 EKERLEQQR
+120 
-129 LEAERLKQERREA
+129 
-142 EHLEQQRPEQI
+142 
-153 QLTQENEKERQAQ
+153 
-166 EARLQRERQA
+166 
-176 QDDAA
+176 
-181 IALLEQE
+181 
-188 RAIAKQAHLAKQAN
+188 QAN
-202 PAKLATQLSTGSI
+202 PAQPATQLSTGSI
-215 EGANHEPDEQ
+215 EGANHQLDEQ
-225 TQSTDT
+225 AQSTDT
-231 ATSDVTIERHRSE
+231 ATSDVTIERHSSE
-244 MLYAI
+244 MVYAI
-249 DHTDTADNMAESFA
+249 DHADTADNTDNTDNFA
-263 EDPTAAVRTQE
+263 EAEPLADDPTAAVMAQE

-279 PLVDI
+279 PLADTD
-284 ANPSI
+284 NPSI